1 MNLSKLSCQET
12 LFLFIDIQ
20 ERLLPAISNDRE
32 VKANTLRL
40 LQTAAVFKIPLV
52 YTEQYPKGLGRTDSD
67 ILEVLEG
74 HAPAFEKTHFSC
86 CDEEGFV
93 KELEWHKRKQVV
105 LWGIESH
112 ICVLATAMDLLR
124 NGFSVWL
131 AADAC
136 GSRKNDNH
144 EMALQTMIQA
154 GALVVPTETV
164 IYQLMKR
171 SGTPEF
177 KALLPLFKE

>member
-74 HAPAFEKTHFSC
+74 
-86 CDEEGFV
+86 
-93 KELEWHKRKQVV
+93 
-105 LWGIESH
+105 
-112 ICVLATAMDLLR
+112 
-124 NGFSVWL
+124 
-131 AADAC
+131 
-136 GSRKNDNH
+136 
-144 EMALQTMIQA
+144 
-154 GALVVPTETV
+154 
-164 IYQLMKR
+164 
-171 SGTPEF
+171 
-177 KALLPLFKE
+177 